1 MTEPPNYDI
10 NIDEIL
16 GDQKARPIPIDKCV
30 TGKVQARQSG
40 TKVDKDDKLV
50 GAIRRTSGILS
61 PIIVKDLK
69 NDAGEYEIIVGQRR
83 TGAYHI
89 LKEEDPKY
97 KNIKAYVIDRDLDEN
112 EIRIISFVE
121 NFGRDDMDHSDYVN
135 VIEYFY
141 VKFARI
147 LKHCAKALGISTDAV
162 KKYLLE
168 ARLGDKIKE
177 CIKNKEF
184 TIDTAMQA
192 LKGLGDDEESVDEDL
207 WIATSRALKKVKP
220 ATRKK
225 AVKKMITKG
234 MTAEEAVKDAAYTTS
249 MSLEITSETMTR
261 LEEYTT
267 EKHKETKEDA
277 AVDAME
283 AELFRDQ
290 VEASS

>member
-1 MTEPPNYDI
+1 MK
-10 NIDEIL
+10 L
-16 GDQKARPIPIDKCV
+16 PIDDLE
-30 TGKVQARQSG
+30 TGSVQARQSD
-40 TKVDKDDKLV
+40 TDVKEDDKLV
-50 GAIRRTSGILS
+50 GAIRRTKGIIH
-61 PIIVKDLK
+61 PIVVKDLK
-69 NDAGEYEIIVGQRR
+69 TDPKKYEIIIGQRR

-89 LKEEDPKY
+89 LKEEDSRYDK
-97 KNIKAYVIDRDLDEN
+97 IKAYVVERDLTDN

-220 ATRKK
+220 STRKK
-225 AVKKMITKG
+225 AVKKMITK
-234 MTAEEAVKDAAYTTS
+234 Y
-249 MSLEITSETMTR
+249 
-261 LEEYTT
+261 Y
-267 EKHKETKEDA
+267 HC
-277 AVDAME
+277 
-283 AELFRDQ
+283 
-290 VEASS
+290 